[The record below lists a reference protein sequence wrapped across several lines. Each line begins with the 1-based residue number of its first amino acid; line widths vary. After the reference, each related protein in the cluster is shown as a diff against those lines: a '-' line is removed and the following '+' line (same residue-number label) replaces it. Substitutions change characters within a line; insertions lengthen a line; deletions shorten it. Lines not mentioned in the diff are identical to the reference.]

1 MLLLLGV
8 LLVLG
13 AQLSGAQHWSHG
25 WYPGGKRE
33 LDSLQS
39 TEISEGIQLCEGG
52 PCRYQ
57 RPLRKNLLR
66 NLLVRKPG
74 FHLTL
79 TWREPGRPL
88 THTHWAP
95 V

>member
-66 NLLVRKPG
+66 NLLVEALAREFQRKK
-74 FHLTL
+74 
-79 TWREPGRPL
+79 
-88 THTHWAP
+88 
-95 V
+95 